1 MSPPRPAPPRPG
13 PARRPLPRSRHTAEW
28 PGCTNTTAH
37 PGHNIYIADGENIFT
52 KTSPSALFAPF
63 PARVGAS
70 ASAAGQESGLDQ
82 FHPAQ
87 DRCPPP
93 SPRAAVCRV
102 NKSLIYLRADFQ
114 RRAELRITKY
124 FPHMGPGRLGW
135 RRGSGRPGNLKLS
148 QINLNPNEAW
158 RQRRSKISFRNT
170 FEEIKSS
177 QKNHLPFCLRVVQ
190 QWPAG
195 AQRVSDLMIHTNEQF
210 LWLEPLELETLL
222 VFSCLQI
229 PARN

>member
-1 MSPPRPAPPRPG
+1 MSPPRPAPHRPG
-13 PARRPLPRSRHTAEW
+13 PARPPLPRTAGTRRSG
-28 PGCTNTTAH
+28 PAVQILLLTRAT
-37 PGHNIYIADGENIFT
+37 IFT
-52 KTSPSALFAPF
+52 SQTGKIFLQKHRQVHFLHLFQRGWGPRPQQPDRSLGWTSSTLHRIGAPT
-63 PARVGAS
+63 P
-70 ASAAGQESGLDQ
+70 
-82 FHPAQ
+82 
-87 DRCPPP
+87 
-93 SPRAAVCRV
+93 PRAAVCRV

-190 QWPAG
+190 QRPAG

-210 LWLEPLELETLL
+210 LWLLEPLEL
-222 VFSCLQI
+222 
-229 PARN
+229 

>member
-1 MSPPRPAPPRPG
+1 MCPLLTTARCGDLLATVSMCDVSAAARTAPHRPAPARP
-13 PARRPLPRSRHTAEW
+13 PLPRSRHTAEW
-28 PGCTNTTAH
+28 PGCTNTTTTRATTFTSQTGKIFLQKH
-37 PGHNIYIADGENIFT
+37 RQVHFLHLFQRGWGPRPRQPGRSLGWTSFT
-52 KTSPSALFAPF
+52 LH
-63 PARVGAS
+63 RIGA
-70 ASAAGQESGLDQ
+70 
-82 FHPAQ
+82 
-87 DRCPPP
+87 PPP

-158 RQRRSKISFRNT
+158 RQRRTKISFRNT

-190 QWPAG
+190 QRPARSPAG
-195 AQRVSDLMIHTNEQF
+195 L
-210 LWLEPLELETLL
+210 
-222 VFSCLQI
+222 
-229 PARN
+229 

>member
-1 MSPPRPAPPRPG
+1 M
-13 PARRPLPRSRHTAEW
+13 
-28 PGCTNTTAH
+28 
-37 PGHNIYIADGENIFT
+37 
-52 KTSPSALFAPF
+52 
-63 PARVGAS
+63 
-70 ASAAGQESGLDQ
+70 
-82 FHPAQ
+82 
-87 DRCPPP
+87 PPP

-158 RQRRSKISFRNT
+158 RQRLSKISFRNT

-190 QWPAG
+190 QRPAG

-210 LWLEPLELETLL
+210 LWLEWSRWSWRVSSCFLVSSPELIITEQQSFVTSAWEKL
-222 VFSCLQI
+222 S
-229 PARN
+229 

>member
-1 MSPPRPAPPRPG
+1 MSPPRPAPHRPARPDRRYHAAGTRRSG
-13 PARRPLPRSRHTAEW
+13 PAVQILLLTRAT
-28 PGCTNTTAH
+28 
-37 PGHNIYIADGENIFT
+37 IFT
-52 KTSPSALFAPF
+52 SQTGKIFLQKHRQVHFLHLF

-190 QWPAG
+190 QWPA
-195 AQRVSDLMIHTNEQF
+195 RS
-210 LWLEPLELETLL
+210 
-222 VFSCLQI
+222 
-229 PARN
+229 PAGL